1 MPDGSRAE
9 AWRHDSDVDASGDQ
23 EERSKEIIL
32 FFSIVVLFSH
42 EKSAASEF
50 TPFRPAASLGL
61 KAVLKGTWCAPGI
74 RENVGAGL
82 AALTVAVSGDEP

>member
-32 FFSIVVLFSH
+32 FFQ
-42 EKSAASEF
+42 
-50 TPFRPAASLGL
+50 
-61 KAVLKGTWCAPGI
+61 
-74 RENVGAGL
+74 
-82 AALTVAVSGDEP
+82 